1 MEKHSADMKK
11 ITIDML
17 KMQQQLS
24 YEQSHEYDKDLA
36 SIEEALQKHKD
47 RLSELEQQTEKI
59 QRAKATLESKAASE
73 VAFLKLTDTRLKLRL
88 QNIVN
93 VLLASPQS
101 WSTSSKLQMYAEE
114 RIFLSSQRSQGNP

>member
-1 MEKHSADMKK
+1 MQAGIENLRIFLNQNKGQVEKHSADMKK

-24 YEQSHEYDKDLA
+24 YEQSHDYDKDLA
-36 SIEEALQKHKD
+36 SMEEALQKHKD

-93 VLLASPQS
+93 VLLASPRS
-101 WSTSSKLQMYAEE
+101 WWTSSKL
-114 RIFLSSQRSQGNP
+114 